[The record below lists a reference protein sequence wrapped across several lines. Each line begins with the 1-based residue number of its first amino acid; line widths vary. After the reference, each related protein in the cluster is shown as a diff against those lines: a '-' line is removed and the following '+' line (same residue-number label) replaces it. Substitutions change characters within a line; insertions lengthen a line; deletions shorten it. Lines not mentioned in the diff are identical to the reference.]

1 MRRFLTLTALA
12 LLLNSCQSKTT
23 KIDDDDSSPLA
34 AANPVSADQQV
45 AQELPTSS
53 DASFAQDVLNAKVPV
68 FVDFNTSW
76 CVPCKL
82 MEPTLMELATEYKGK
97 MKFVSIDAEK
107 NPIAAQKF
115 SVSQFPTFLIFM
127 NGKVEQRILGAKTKL
142 QMDSLIAEARVI
154 ND

>member
-1 MRRFLTLTALA
+1 
-12 LLLNSCQSKTT
+12 
-23 KIDDDDSSPLA
+23 
-34 AANPVSADQQV
+34 
-45 AQELPTSS
+45 
-53 DASFAQDVLNAKVPV
+53 
-68 FVDFNTSW
+68 
-76 CVPCKL
+76 